1 MLGVDDLSMA
11 AAANVI
17 PFPLCAVTS
26 WMNAA
31 STLPAGQ
38 SYLPPLETG
47 RSDREDRCMEKPTPA
62 RWLPFTETSYQTVPL
77 VEYSQGFRDRATAL
91 FRLVTERVGAAR
103 AKEHKGSF
111 SVLAASSDATAA
123 KIIIYEAAKGKV
135 NGLDPQLADGI
146 YVLIRVHGTAG
157 CTIGVAPMHH
167 ERFAYFR
174 LLDGQG
180 LEEIADFVAACA
192 GAQ

>member
-1 MLGVDDLSMA
+1 
-11 AAANVI
+11 
-17 PFPLCAVTS
+17 
-26 WMNAA
+26 
-31 STLPAGQ
+31 
-38 SYLPPLETG
+38 
-47 RSDREDRCMEKPTPA
+47 MEKPEPA

-77 VEYSQGFRDRATAL
+77 VEYSPALRGRAAGL
-91 FRLVTERVGAAR
+91 FQLVAERVGAAI

-111 SVLAASSDATAA
+111 SVLAATSEATAA
-123 KIIIYEAAKGKV
+123 KIMIYESSKGKI
-135 NGLDPQLADGI
+135 NGRDLQLADGV
-146 YVLIRVHGTAG
+146 YVLIRVHGSAR

-180 LEEIADFVAACA
+180 LAEIADFIAACA